1 MKEIEFKKSD
11 GIKVVAE
18 TVSFIDSLQDD
29 KEYILTIK
37 EKAKKRSLNANNY
50 FWLLCDKLAV
60 KTGVQK
66 TDIYRQYIK
75 EIGGNNEILCIKNS
89 AVDRFRKTWSETGLG
104 YVTDIMPSKING
116 CTNVIIYYG
125 SSTYDSKQMSRLI
138 NLIVQ
143 DCKEN
148 DIPTLEDLEIER
160 LCEAWEVK

>member
-75 EIGGNNEILCIKNS
+75 EIGGNNEILCIKTN
-89 AVDRFRKTWSETGLG
+89 AVEKFRKAWSETGLG

-116 CTNVIIYYG
+116 CTNVVIYYG

-138 NLIVQ
+138 KLITQ
-143 DCKEN
+143 DCIEN
-148 DIPTLEDLEIER
+148 NIPTLDDIQFER
-160 LCEAWEVK
+160 LMKEWKND